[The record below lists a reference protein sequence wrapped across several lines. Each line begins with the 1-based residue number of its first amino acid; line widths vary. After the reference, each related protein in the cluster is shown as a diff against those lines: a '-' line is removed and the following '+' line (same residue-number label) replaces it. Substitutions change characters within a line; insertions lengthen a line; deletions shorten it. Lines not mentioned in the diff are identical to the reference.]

1 MEDEEMPRKSDV
13 TIIRDHLKEKH
24 RELYGIDYVT
34 NSHAFEGRQ
43 LKAMIAEYGADVVR
57 RFVDACFIEYKPT
70 RDYPGSNFAF
80 MYSYMRARVLPR
92 VQAEMKREEEREA
105 RGPARELSAE
115 EFENL
120 L

>member
-1 MEDEEMPRKSDV
+1 MTKKSEV
-13 TIIRDHLKEKH
+13 TIIRDHLRQRH
-24 RELYGIDYVT
+24 LDLYGIDYVT
-34 NSHAFEGRQ
+34 NNHAFEGRQ

-57 RFVDACFIEYKPT
+57 RFVDECYRDYKPT
-70 RDYPGSNFAF
+70 RQYPGLNFAF
-80 MYSYMRARVLPR
+80 MYSYQRARVLPR

-105 RGPARELSAE
+105 RGAAQEMSAE